1 MAKIG
6 NFKLGRKPGIVAIID
21 EMISVE
27 EIIAL
32 KGKGIDLIELRIDC
46 FDTPI
51 NETVSYVKEIRSSVD
66 IPSIG
71 TVRETE
77 LNRNNRLEYFQA
89 IAPFVDCVDIE
100 LGTPISK
107 EILACSKGKTILVSE
122 HDFEKTPS
130 VEALQSIVDRA
141 LLQGADIVK
150 IAVMAQS
157 TADVTRL
164 LRFTEDCKMPLVT
177 IAMGPLGSISRV
189 IAPLFGSLFTYG
201 FIHKPVAPGQLSA
214 EKLVEELSLY
224 FPTRQAYR

>member
-1 MAKIG
+1 MTKIG
-6 NFKLGRKPGIVAIID
+6 NFELGIKPGIVAIID

-27 EIIAL
+27 EITAL

-46 FDTPI
+46 FDAPLE
-51 NETVSYVKEIRSSVD
+51 ETVSYVKKIRSSID

-71 TVRETE
+71 TVRETDF
-77 LNRNNRLEYFQA
+77 NKNNRLEFFQA

-130 VEALQSIVDRA
+130 IDALQSMVDRA
-141 LLQGADIVK
+141 LLQGADIIK
-150 IAVMAQS
+150 IAVMARS
-157 TADVTRL
+157 IADVTRL
-164 LRFTEDCKMPLVT
+164 LRFTEDCKVPLVT
-177 IAMGPLGSISRV
+177 IAMGPLGSVSRV

-201 FIHKPVAPGQLSA
+201 FIHRPVAPGQLSV
-214 EKLVEELSLY
+214 EKLIEERTLY
-224 FPTRQAYR
+224 FPAGID

>member
-6 NFKLGRKPGIVAIID
+6 NLELGKKPGIVAIID
-21 EMISVE
+21 EMISVK

-32 KGKGIDLIELRIDC
+32 KDKGIDLIELRIDC
-46 FDTPI
+46 FDTTI
-51 NETVSYVKEIRSSVD
+51 EETVSYVKKIRSSVD

-71 TVRETE
+71 TVRETDF
-77 LNRNNRLEYFQA
+77 NRNNRLEFFQA
-89 IAPFVDCVDIE
+89 IVPFVDCVDIE

-130 VEALQSIVDRA
+130 VDVLQSMVDRA
-141 LLQGADIVK
+141 VLQGADIVK
-150 IAVMAQS
+150 IAVMAKC

-164 LRFTEDCKMPLVT
+164 LRFTEDCNVPMVT
-177 IAMGPLGSISRV
+177 IAMGPIGSVSRV

-201 FIHKPVAPGQLSA
+201 FIHRPVAPGQFSV
-214 EKLVEELSLY
+214 EKLIEELSLY
-224 FPTRQAYR
+224 FPRGLD

>member
-1 MAKIG
+1 MVKIG
-6 NFKLGRKPGIVAIID
+6 NFELGRKPGIVAIID

-32 KGKGIDLIELRIDC
+32 KDRGIDLIELRIDC

-51 NETVSYVKEIRSSVD
+51 GETVSYVKRIRSSVD

-71 TVRETE
+71 TVRETDF
-77 LNRNNRLEYFQA
+77 NRSSRLEYFQA

-107 EILACSKGKTILVSE
+107 EILACSEGKTILVSE
-122 HDFEKTPS
+122 HDFQKTPS
-130 VEALQSIVDRA
+130 EDALQSMVDRA

-150 IAVMAQS
+150 IAVMARS

-164 LRFTEDCKMPLVT
+164 LRFTEDCKVPLVT
-177 IAMGPLGSISRV
+177 IAMGPLGTVSRV
-189 IAPLFGSLFTYG
+189 IASLFGSLFTYG
-201 FIHKPVAPGQLSA
+201 FIHKPVAPGQLSV
-214 EKLVEELSLY
+214 EKLIEELSLY
-224 FPTRQAYR
+224 FPAGRD

>member
-1 MAKIG
+1 MTKIG
-6 NFKLGRKPGIVAIID
+6 NFELGIKPGIVAIID

-27 EIIAL
+27 EITAL

-46 FDTPI
+46 FDAPLE
-51 NETVSYVKEIRSSVD
+51 ETVSYVKKIRSSID

-71 TVRETE
+71 TVRETDF
-77 LNRNNRLEYFQA
+77 NKNNRLEFFQA

-130 VEALQSIVDRA
+130 FDALQSMVDRA
-141 LLQGADIVK
+141 LLQGADIIK
-150 IAVMAQS
+150 IAVMARS

-164 LRFTEDCKMPLVT
+164 LRFTEDCKVPLVT
-177 IAMGPLGSISRV
+177 IAMGPLGSVSRV

-201 FIHKPVAPGQLSA
+201 FIHRPVAPGQLSV
-214 EKLVEELSLY
+214 EKLIEERTLY
-224 FPTRQAYR
+224 FPAGID

>member
-1 MAKIG
+1 MTKIG
-6 NFKLGRKPGIVAIID
+6 NFELGIKPGIVAIID

-27 EIIAL
+27 EITAL

-46 FDTPI
+46 FDAPLE
-51 NETVSYVKEIRSSVD
+51 ETVSYVKKIRSSID

-71 TVRETE
+71 TVRETDF
-77 LNRNNRLEYFQA
+77 NKNNRLEFFQA

-130 VEALQSIVDRA
+130 IDALQSMVDRA
-141 LLQGADIVK
+141 LLQGADIIK
-150 IAVMAQS
+150 IAVMARS

-164 LRFTEDCKMPLVT
+164 LRFTEDCKVPLVT
-177 IAMGPLGSISRV
+177 IAMGPLGSVSRV

-201 FIHKPVAPGQLSA
+201 FIHRPVAPGQLSV
-214 EKLVEELSLY
+214 EKLIEERTLY
-224 FPTRQAYR
+224 FPAGID